1 MVVTNVSDDLGVAVG
16 GQAQKRGLIP
26 RLPAPDRLVADAAIW
41 LNGEY
46 ADIVRSTHQRT
57 LASGATE
64 LAVDLHPAV
73 PPLVLTAFDEGRVT
87 AIGETGVAGPGYH
100 RFAGRVLERLG
111 TELGI
116 DWTEGDGATT
126 FADRPAVERL
136 YLSWLGPRLARARVS
151 VRRGQ
156 RGVPLGMPVGTHV
169 TTEDAIA
176 TVLGPRDE
184 AWLESAIADP
194 RVALDITP
202 WWADATD
209 ARYLLNRA
217 LTLMWIE
224 VRWRA
229 PAMEGEADLFDEVHR
244 LLSRAY
250 PTDPDLP
257 YPWHAWAELASLRG
271 LADPM
276 ARQAAAR
283 AAREAVPDPP
293 VGYRRDA
300 VRISHEGWSLE
311 IPGSYAER
319 RTADEWWGGGA
330 GRSITLAATTTGTT
344 AGEPMSAQAFID
356 QFAIDL
362 GPDAIAHR
370 EGEVLGRARLM
381 TEASSG
387 VEVGILEGFSAVTG
401 SGAAIRIQFDDP
413 GDWQWALDT
422 WRSLAPG

>member
-1 MVVTNVSDDLGVAVG
+1 
-16 GQAQKRGLIP
+16 
-26 RLPAPDRLVADAAIW
+26 
-41 LNGEY
+41 
-46 ADIVRSTHQRT
+46 
-57 LASGATE
+57 
-64 LAVDLHPAV
+64 
-73 PPLVLTAFDEGRVT
+73 
-87 AIGETGVAGPGYH
+87 
-100 RFAGRVLERLG
+100 
-111 TELGI
+111 
-116 DWTEGDGATT
+116 
-126 FADRPAVERL
+126 
-136 YLSWLGPRLARARVS
+136 
-151 VRRGQ
+151 
-156 RGVPLGMPVGTHV
+156 
-169 TTEDAIA
+169 
-176 TVLGPRDE
+176 
-184 AWLESAIADP
+184 
-194 RVALDITP
+194 
-202 WWADATD
+202 
-209 ARYLLNRA
+209 
-217 LTLMWIE
+217 
-224 VRWRA
+224 
-229 PAMEGEADLFDEVHR
+229 
-244 LLSRAY
+244 
-250 PTDPDLP
+250 
-257 YPWHAWAELASLRG
+257 
-271 LADPM
+271 M

-283 AAREAVPDPP
+283 AAREAAPDPP

-319 RTADEWWGGGA
+319 RTADEGGGGGA

>member
-1 MVVTNVSDDLGVAVG
+1 VVTNVAERLGVSVG

-26 RLPAPDRLVADAAIW
+26 RVPAADRLLADATVW
-41 LNGEY
+41 LTGEY
-46 ADIVRSTHQRT
+46 ADAVRSTRQRT
-57 LASGATE
+57 LPTGETT

-73 PPLVLTAFDEGRVT
+73 PPLELTASDDGRVT
-87 AIGETGVAGPGYH
+87 AFGETGIAGPGYH

-111 TELGI
+111 TELGVDWI
-116 DWTEGDGATT
+116 DGDGATT
-126 FADRPAVERL
+126 FADRPGIERL
-136 YLSWLGPRLARARVS
+136 YLSWLGPLLARARVS

-156 RGVPLGMPVGTHV
+156 RGVPLGMPAGTHV
-169 TTEDAIA
+169 ATEAALA

-184 AWLESAIADP
+184 AWLDAAIADP
-194 RVALDITP
+194 RVAVDITP

-209 ARYLLNRA
+209 ARYLMNRA
-217 LTLMWIE
+217 LTLMWLE

-229 PAMEGEADLFDEVHR
+229 PAMEGEADLFDEIHR

-271 LADPM
+271 ITDPM

-283 AAREAVPDPP
+283 AARQPAADPP
-293 VGYRRDA
+293 VGYRRDT

-319 RTADEWWGGGA
+319 RTTEEWWGGGA
-330 GRSITLAATTTGTT
+330 GRSITLAATPTGTA
-344 AGEPMSAQAFID
+344 AGAPMSAQAFID

-362 GPDAIAHR
+362 GPDAITHR
-370 EGEVLGRARLM
+370 SGEVLARARLM
-381 TEASSG
+381 TDSSSG
-387 VEVGILEGFSAVTG
+387 VEAGILEGYAAVTG